1 MSLCGLFVTTRTITM
16 SSQLQPAVEAFLDY
30 LAQQRRLSAHTV
42 SNYRRDLKQLTDFC
56 EKEAIHHWAALKP
69 RELRQFSAF
78 LHRKGLSGRTIQ
90 RMLSAI
96 RSLFQYLI
104 REGMADSNPARA
116 VQAPKSEKRL
126 PSTLDVDQMN
136 ALLDHTR
143 ADTFV
148 ATRDRAMMEL
158 LYSSGLRLAEL
169 ASLDLRDIDFGDR
182 LVHVTGKGNKD
193 RVCPV
198 GSQAIRALQDWLEKR
213 DQTGFFDQQAV
224 FITQQGRRLGMRS
237 IQKRLSFWGKKHGI
251 SDHVHPHRLRHAF
264 ASHMLES
271 SGDLRAVQEL
281 LGHADISTTQIY
293 THVDFQHLAKVYD
306 SAHPRAKKR

>member
-1 MSLCGLFVTTRTITM
+1 MADTLTSV
-16 SSQLQPAVEAFLDY
+16 VDEFLDY
-30 LAQQRRLSAHTV
+30 LALQRRLSAHTV
-42 SNYRRDLKQLTDFC
+42 KNYRRDLQQLTEFC
-56 EKEAIHHWAALKP
+56 ERDGLKNWSALKT
-69 RELRQFSAF
+69 RDLRQFSAF
-78 LHRKGLSGRTIQ
+78 LHRKGLASRSIQ

-96 RSLFQYLI
+96 RSFYQYLI
-104 REGMADSNPARA
+104 RQGLADNNPAQA
-116 VQAPKSEKRL
+116 VQAPKAEKRL

-136 ALLDHTR
+136 ALLDHTEPN
-143 ADTFV
+143 TFV
-148 ATRDRAMMEL
+148 ATRDRAIMEL
-158 LYSSGLRLAEL
+158 FYSSGLRLAEL
-169 ASLDLRDIDFGDR
+169 AELNLRDIDFGDQ
-182 LVHVTGKGNKD
+182 LVHVTGKGQKD

-198 GSQAIRALQDWLEKR
+198 GSQAIKALQDWLEKR
-213 DQTGFFDQQAV
+213 DQTGFFDQPAV
-224 FITQQGRRLGMRS
+224 FITQQGRRLGVRS

-306 SAHPRAKKR
+306 SAHPRAKKRSDS

>member
-1 MSLCGLFVTTRTITM
+1 MAETLTQSVD
-16 SSQLQPAVEAFLDY
+16 EFLDF
-30 LAQQRRLSAHTV
+30 LANQRRLSEHTV
-42 SNYRRDLKQLTDFC
+42 TNYRRDLKQLTEFC
-56 EKEAIHHWAALKP
+56 QQHELSDWARVKTKD
-69 RELRQFSAF
+69 LRQFAAF

-96 RSLFQYLI
+96 RAFYRFLI
-104 REGMADSNPARA
+104 RQGLAESNPAQA

-136 ALLDHTR
+136 ALLDHTTP
-143 ADTFV
+143 DTFV
-148 ATRDRAMMEL
+148 ATRDRAIMEL
-158 LYSSGLRLAEL
+158 FYSSGLRLAEL
-169 ASLDLRDIDFGDR
+169 AALDLRDIDFGDR

-198 GSQAIRALQDWLEKR
+198 GSQAMRALQDWLVKR
-213 DQTGFFDQQAV
+213 DQTGFFDQPAV
-224 FITQQGRRLGMRS
+224 FITQQGRRLGVRS

-293 THVDFQHLAKVYD
+293 THVDFQHLANVYD
-306 SAHPRAKKR
+306 SAHPRAKKRSD

>member
-1 MSLCGLFVTTRTITM
+1 
-16 SSQLQPAVEAFLDY
+16 
-30 LAQQRRLSAHTV
+30 
-42 SNYRRDLKQLTDFC
+42 
-56 EKEAIHHWAALKP
+56 
-69 RELRQFSAF
+69 
-78 LHRKGLSGRTIQ
+78 
-90 RMLSAI
+90 
-96 RSLFQYLI
+96 
-104 REGMADSNPARA
+104 

-136 ALLDHTR
+136 ALLDHTEPN
-143 ADTFV
+143 TFV
-148 ATRDRAMMEL
+148 AARDRAIMEL
-158 LYSSGLRLAEL
+158 FYSSGLRLAEL
-169 ASLDLRDIDFGDR
+169 AALDLRDIDFGDR

-198 GSQAIRALQDWLEKR
+198 GSQAMKALQDWLTKR
-213 DQTGFFDQQAV
+213 DQTGFFDQPAV
-224 FITQQGRRLGMRS
+224 FITQQGRRLGVRS

-293 THVDFQHLAKVYD
+293 THVDFQHLANVYD
-306 SAHPRAKKR
+306 SAHPRAKKRSD

>member
-1 MSLCGLFVTTRTITM
+1 MADTLTSV
-16 SSQLQPAVEAFLDY
+16 VDEFLDY
-30 LAQQRRLSAHTV
+30 LALQRRLSAHTV
-42 SNYRRDLKQLTDFC
+42 KNYRRDLQQLTEYC
-56 EKEAIHHWAALKP
+56 ERDGLKSWSSLKTKD
-69 RELRQFSAF
+69 LRQFSAF
-78 LHRKGLSGRTIQ
+78 LHRKGLSSRSIQ

-96 RSLFQYLI
+96 RSFYQYLI
-104 REGMADSNPARA
+104 RQGLADNNPAQA
-116 VQAPKSEKRL
+116 VQAPKAEKRL

-136 ALLDHTR
+136 ALLDHTQPN
-143 ADTFV
+143 TFV
-148 ATRDRAMMEL
+148 ATRDRAIMEL
-158 LYSSGLRLAEL
+158 FYSSGLRLAEL
-169 ASLDLRDIDFGDR
+169 AELNLRDIDFGDQ
-182 LVHVTGKGNKD
+182 LVHVTGKGQKD

-198 GSQAIRALQDWLEKR
+198 GSQAIKALQDWLEKR
-213 DQTGFFDQQAV
+213 DQAGFFDQPAV
-224 FITQQGRRLGMRS
+224 FITQQGRRLGVRS

-306 SAHPRAKKR
+306 SAHPRAKKRSDS

>member
-1 MSLCGLFVTTRTITM
+1 MADTLTSV
-16 SSQLQPAVEAFLDY
+16 VDEFLDY
-30 LAQQRRLSAHTV
+30 LALQRRLSAHTV
-42 SNYRRDLKQLTDFC
+42 KNYRRDLQQLTEFC
-56 EKEAIHHWAALKP
+56 ERDGLTSWSALKT
-69 RELRQFSAF
+69 RDLRQFSAF
-78 LHRKGLSGRTIQ
+78 LHRKGLSSRSIQ

-96 RSLFQYLI
+96 RSFYQYLI
-104 REGMADSNPARA
+104 KQGLADNNPAQA
-116 VQAPKSEKRL
+116 VQAPKAEKRL

-136 ALLDHTR
+136 ALLDHTEP
-143 ADTFV
+143 DTFV

-158 LYSSGLRLAEL
+158 FYSSGLRLAEL
-169 ASLDLRDIDFGDR
+169 AELDLRDIDFGDQ
-182 LVHVTGKGNKD
+182 LVHVTGKGQKD

-198 GSQAIRALQDWLEKR
+198 GSQAIKALQDWLDKR
-213 DQTGFFDQQAV
+213 DQTGFFDQPAV
-224 FITQQGRRLGMRS
+224 FITQQGRRLGVRS

-306 SAHPRAKKR
+306 SAHPRAKKRSDS